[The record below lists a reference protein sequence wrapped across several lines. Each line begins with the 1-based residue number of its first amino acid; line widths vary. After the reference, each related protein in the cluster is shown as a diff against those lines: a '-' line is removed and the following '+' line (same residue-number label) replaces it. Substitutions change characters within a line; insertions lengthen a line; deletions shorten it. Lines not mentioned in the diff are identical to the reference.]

1 MSTQAIAPPVRAQ
14 MNRMLVAALV
24 ATTAML
30 FTAFAAAYLER
41 AGARGWGR
49 ISLPRILWWNTA
61 ALLLSSVLAEIARR
75 TRARPFDA
83 VKGRSNVEGMA
94 SAGEGIARWALPAS
108 LLLGLLFLLGQ
119 AAAWNDLRG
128 QGYYL
133 PTHPYASFFYLL
145 TAVHAFHVVAALV
158 ALGVSFARPRIL
170 GLAVLFW
177 HFMGFVWLYVLGI
190 LTVLG

>member
-49 ISLPRILWWNTA
+49 IALPRVLWLNTA
-61 ALLLSSVLAEIARR
+61 VLLLSSVLAEVARR
-75 TRARPFDA
+75 VRARPFDA
-83 VKGRSNVEGMA
+83 VKARSNVLGMA
-94 SAGEGIARWALPAS
+94 PAQAGIARWALPLA

-119 AAAWNDLRG
+119 AAAWGDLRARG
-128 QGYYL
+128 FYL

-145 TAVHAFHVVAALV
+145 TGVHAVHVVAALL
-158 ALGVSFARPRIL
+158 ALSLSFARTRIL

>member
-1 MSTQAIAPPVRAQ
+1 
-14 MNRMLVAALV
+14 MNRMLVAALI
-24 ATTAML
+24 ATVAML
-30 FTAFAAAYLER
+30 FTAFAAAYMER

-49 ISLPRILWWNTA
+49 IPLPRILWLNTGV
-61 ALLLSSVLAEIARR
+61 LLLSSAAAEVARR
-75 TRARPFDA
+75 ARF
-83 VKGRSNVEGMA
+83 S
-94 SAGEGIARWALPAS
+94 RWALPAA

-119 AAAWNDLRG
+119 AAAWGDLRAR
-128 QGYYL
+128 GYFL

-145 TAVHAFHVVAALV
+145 TGVHAVHVVAALV
-158 ALGVSFARPRIL
+158 ALAFAFARARIL